1 MSARVRFSPAQQ
13 AAHDF
18 LCTLPLFEGLQAENL
33 KIMASGGRFH
43 QVPRGDYVFLQT
55 EPGDSIFL
63 MCSGMVVILLMNPDG
78 RELVISELHP
88 GDCFGEV
95 SLLSQGVR
103 TAGAMAHENSEL
115 LEVPGSAF
123 LSVLDREPL
132 LVRRMLAVTV
142 ERLNAAHIRE
152 SALAFLDAS
161 GRVARMLLEMDEHDQ
176 EGLDR
181 GYVTS
186 SQEELAQ
193 RTGLTRQTVARELGN
208 WRRSGW
214 LLTGRGR
221 IMLLNRAQ
229 LQEVVERSQG

>member
-1 MSARVRFSPAQQ
+1 MSARVQFSPAQQ

-18 LCTLPLFEGLQAENL
+18 LCTLPLFEGLQAESL
-33 KIMASGGRFH
+33 EIMARGGRFRR
-43 QVPRGDYVFLQT
+43 VPRGDYLFFQT

-63 MCSGMVVILLMNPDG
+63 MRAGMVVVVLMNPDG

-88 GDCFGEV
+88 GDCFGEI
-95 SLLSQGVR
+95 SLLSEGIR
-103 TAGAMAHENSEL
+103 TAGAMAREDSEV

-123 LSVLDREPL
+123 LAVLDQEPRL
-132 LVRRMLAVTV
+132 TRRMLAVTI
-142 ERLNAAHIRE
+142 ERLNAAHSRE
-152 SALAFLDAS
+152 SALAFLDAP
-161 GRVARMLLEMDEHDQ
+161 GRVARMLLEMDERDQ
-176 EGLDR
+176 EGPDK
-181 GYVTS
+181 GYITL

-221 IMLLNRAQ
+221 IMLLKRTQ
-229 LQEVVERSQG
+229 LQEVVEHS